1 MEKVKKVILVSGM
14 SGAGK
19 SSATRI
25 LEDMGYHII
34 DNFPVSLL
42 HALVTRLEESTDP
55 RDSHIA
61 LSTNSC
67 DFSDF
72 LHGLKGEGMDV
83 QVLFLEAA
91 DNVLIHRYKATRRI
105 HPLLLSNMANTL
117 EEAISEERQM
127 LSNVMERSFVR
138 IDTSFMREAEMKKQ
152 LQQYFAKDTVPSFTI
167 SFVSFGYKY
176 GVPLDADLMI
186 DVRFLPNPF
195 WVEKLRFHSG
205 DEEEVYRYVMDHPQ
219 TKEFIRRLDAFLD
232 YAFAQYGKEGK
243 NHFTVAIGCTGGQHR
258 SVAITNYLFMRYG
271 TKYHCYKSHR
281 DEKEWLHA

>member
-1 MEKVKKVILVSGM
+1 
-14 SGAGK
+14 
-19 SSATRI
+19 
-25 LEDMGYHII
+25 
-34 DNFPVSLL
+34 
-42 HALVTRLEESTDP
+42 
-55 RDSHIA
+55 
-61 LSTNSC
+61 
-67 DFSDF
+67 
-72 LHGLKGEGMDV
+72 
-83 QVLFLEAA
+83 
-91 DNVLIHRYKATRRI
+91 
-105 HPLLLSNMANTL
+105 MANTL

-176 GVPLDADLMI
+176 GVPMDADLMI

-232 YAFAQYGKEGK
+232 
-243 NHFTVAIGCTGGQHR
+243 R